1 VLFPTKPSVADAALK
16 KRLKEILIQA
26 TGLDITPNEIGDD
39 IPLTKFGVDSMA
51 VLEVIV
57 ALETEFGVS
66 ITDMETGMKAF
77 ASINSLAK
85 FVEKN
90 RT

>member
-1 VLFPTKPSVADAALK
+1 MFPTKPSVADAALK